1 MKAVYHT
8 MNLFNVD
15 VTQKALIGECWC
27 PVTELE
33 NIQQALRRG
42 TVCILKPSSSTGYL
56 LAFGCVFR
64 R

>member
-27 PVTELE
+27 PVADLE
-33 NIQQALRRG
+33 SIQQALRRG
-42 TVCILKPSSSTGYL
+42 TVRTGI
-56 LAFGCVFR
+56 
-64 R
+64 